1 MKPQII
7 VPDLGHHNA
16 DLTASLSRLNKE
28 GAYSDLSCVVLIP
41 AFGTVPTKVLASW
54 WNSYFPPNQTVHK
67 LFAVGMEVGE
77 AFSQTIE
84 HILADPTLG
93 KCKYLITVEHD
104 NIGPPDGFVRLLQHM
119 HNHPE
124 FSGIG
129 GLYWTKGH
137 GGVPQIWGDPKD
149 PIMNFRPQRPDPEGG
164 LVECNGTGMGYNAWR
179 MDMFR
184 DDRLRKPWFKT
195 TNGTEGQGVATQDLY
210 FWNDA
215 KKHGHRCA
223 IACDVKVAHYD
234 LEGKFGIPDFC
245 W

>member
-7 VPDLGHHNA
+7 VPDTGYHNQ
-16 DLTASLSRLNKE
+16 DLTAALSRLQEE
-28 GAYSDLSCVVLIP
+28 GSYADLSCVVLIP

-54 WNSYFPPNQTVHK
+54 WNSYFPPNQTAHK
-67 LFAVGMEVGE
+67 IFAVGMEVGE
-77 AFSQTIE
+77 AFSQSIE
-84 HILADPTLG
+84 MILANEHLS

-104 NIGPPDGFVRLLQHM
+104 NIGPADGFVRLLKHM
-119 HNHPE
+119 HSHPE
-124 FSGIG
+124 YACVG

-149 PIMNFRPQRPDPEGG
+149 PILNYRPQPPDPNGG

-184 DDRLRKPWFKT
+184 DERLRRPWFKT
-195 TNGTEGQGVATQDLY
+195 TDGTDGQGMQTQDLY
-210 FWNDA
+210 FWSDA
-215 KKHGHRCA
+215 KRYGYRCA
-223 IACDVKVAHYD
+223 VACDVKVGHYD
-234 LEGKFGIPDFC
+234 YDGRFGIPDFT